1 MTKKKDPAAT
11 SAAAGAATQD
21 PPAANEQS
29 TQGSDGQG
37 QGDGTDEDDDQDED
51 EQDQAAVRSAQT
63 AQAQTIINTDARF
76 AELVTEVN
84 GRMDA
89 VAVALLLEACEIY
102 GVNPSKRAKPQELLA
117 WRFYGSQDESQP
129 DAVTFVTGGGLKV
142 KHWDDP
148 NMPMDLDT
156 VDRLRKTFGCYRI
169 DPKTKEVTV
178 LDLPQDL
185 TLPRV
190 SVDGVSGTTDHRYEG
205 GYLRSGG
212 KTAAAAKEERRQQ
225 RAKKL
230 GLA

>member
-21 PPAANEQS
+21 PPATEQS
-29 TQGSDGQG
+29 TLGTDGQG
-37 QGDGTDEDDDQDED
+37 QGGGGDEDDDQDED
-51 EQDQAAVRSAQT
+51 EQDQAAVQA
-63 AQAQTIINTDARF
+63 AQAAAAQAIINADARF
-76 AELVTEVN
+76 AELVPEVN

-89 VAVALLLEACEIY
+89 VAVALLLEACDIY

-117 WRFYGSQDESQP
+117 WRFYASQDESQP

-190 SVDGVSGTTDHRYEG
+190 SVDGVGTTDHRYEG

>member
-1 MTKKKDPAAT
+1 MTKPKNRETGPAP
-11 SAAAGAATQD
+11 AAAGAATQD
-21 PPAANEQS
+21 PPA
-29 TQGSDGQG
+29 TQQPTTLDQG
-37 QGDGTDEDDDQDED
+37 GGDQGGAGDEDEDDQDELD
-51 EQDQAAVRSAQT
+51 REAIRAAAPPVPVT
-63 AQAQTIINTDARF
+63 TDARF
-76 AELVTEVN
+76 ADLVPEVS
-84 GRMDA
+84 GRTDA

-117 WRFYGSQDESQP
+117 WRFYASPDESQP
-129 DAVTFVTGGGLKV
+129 DAVTFVTGGGLKI

-148 NMPMDLDT
+148 AMPMDLDT
-156 VDRLRKTFGCYRI
+156 IDRLRKTFGCYRI